1 MQVLKAD
8 DKRALLDWSEYR
20 ENLIKLTSVEYEP
33 EEAKRVRI
41 KHLEK
46 NPEEWFKYY
55 FPNYAYAEP
64 AEFHKKATKR
74 IMSNDNWYE
83 VRAWSR
89 ELAKSTRGMM
99 EFIFM
104 AMTGKLKNIVLV
116 SHSYDQAE
124 ILLKPFK
131 INFESNQRLIN
142 DYGIQEKPGEWT
154 SGLFVIRAGCSFC
167 AIGSGQS
174 PRGFK
179 NEEIRPD
186 GILIDDIDTDEEA
199 RNPERIKTKW
209 KWIEEALFFSMS
221 VSKRKLILFLGN
233 IIGKDTCITRAIK
246 KADYASIVNIRD
258 KNGISSW
265 AAKNTE
271 EAIDWMLNK
280 VSYAAGQKEFFNNPI
295 SEGSVFKEMR
305 WGKVP
310 PLSKFPFLLK
320 YGDPA
325 PSNKENKSN
334 SNKANLLLGMLG
346 GKLYVI
352 TGYLEQVTNSKFVN
366 WYWDLEDY
374 VKGKNITYNYIE
386 NNSLQ
391 DPFYEQVFLPLFK
404 ETAITR
410 QKAIY
415 PTPDERKKPDKFT
428 RIEGNLEPLNRLGNL
443 ILNEAER
450 NNPHMLRLEE
460 QFKLVEPTLSANVD
474 GPDAVEGG
482 YWVILTKLKV
492 VKKEDIATGPRGR
505 QSGNRY

>member
-1 MQVLKAD
+1 
-8 DKRALLDWSEYR
+8 
-20 ENLIKLTSVEYEP
+20 
-33 EEAKRVRI
+33 
-41 KHLEK
+41 
-46 NPEEWFKYY
+46 
-55 FPNYAYAEP
+55 
-64 AEFHKKATKR
+64 
-74 IMSNDNWYE
+74 
-83 VRAWSR
+83 
-89 ELAKSTRGMM
+89 
-99 EFIFM
+99 
-104 AMTGKLKNIVLV
+104 
-116 SHSYDQAE
+116 
-124 ILLKPFK
+124 
-131 INFESNQRLIN
+131 
-142 DYGIQEKPGEWT
+142 
-154 SGLFVIRAGCSFC
+154 
-167 AIGSGQS
+167 
-174 PRGFK
+174 
-179 NEEIRPD
+179 
-186 GILIDDIDTDEEA
+186 
-199 RNPERIKTKW
+199 
-209 KWIEEALFFSMS
+209 
-221 VSKRKLILFLGN
+221 
-233 IIGKDTCITRAIK
+233 
-246 KADYASIVNIRD
+246 
-258 KNGISSW
+258 
-265 AAKNTE
+265 
-271 EAIDWMLNK
+271 
-280 VSYAAGQKEFFNNPI
+280 
-295 SEGSVFKEMR
+295 
-305 WGKVP
+305 
-310 PLSKFPFLLK
+310 
-320 YGDPA
+320 
-325 PSNKENKSN
+325 
-334 SNKANLLLGMLG
+334 MLG